1 MDAWY
6 RCLNTDSIKFSNLQG
21 DFFQVGESIK
31 ASNFSYDI
39 SGWTKISLKLQ
50 TTWHLLFKKEKI
62 FLANFVNIF
71 IKPKISGKSM
81 FFYEIAY
88 MDEAEITKF

>member
-1 MDAWY
+1 MVANY
-6 RCLNTDSIKFSNLQG
+6 LTFT
-21 DFFQVGESIK
+21 FQERKNI
-31 ASNFSYDI
+31 
-39 SGWTKISLKLQ
+39 
-50 TTWHLLFKKEKI
+50 
-62 FLANFVNIF
+62 LANFVNIF